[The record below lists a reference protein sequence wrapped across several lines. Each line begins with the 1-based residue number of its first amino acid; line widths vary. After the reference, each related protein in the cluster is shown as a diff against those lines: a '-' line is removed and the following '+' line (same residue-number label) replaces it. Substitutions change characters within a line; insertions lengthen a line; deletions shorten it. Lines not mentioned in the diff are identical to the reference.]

1 MKKTIYIILGLLMFS
16 FYACQEDVDVEV
28 GKTAT
33 LKMAGQWWLH
43 EYDDA
48 MVEQDNWLEAYTFNT
63 SENTTDSIWLELHDY
78 DLRVKVAISLSAET
92 FTATQTEDVVSGGA
106 YDIAD
111 GKIIRNATTTMGGH
125 TVDSIYF
132 TLNDGTDTYI
142 YAGQRFTGF
151 PEDDPF
157 TPEQ

>member
-1 MKKTIYIILGLLMFS
+1 MFS

-33 LKMAGQWWLH
+33 IDMAGQWWLT

-48 MVEQDNWLEAYTFNT
+48 GVELDNWLEAYTFNT
-63 SENTTDSIWLELHDY
+63 SENTTDSMWIELHDY
-78 DLRVKVAISLSAET
+78 DLRVKVGISLSAET
-92 FTATQTEDVVSGGA
+92 FSAAQTEDVLDLSGA

-111 GKIIRNATTTMGGH
+111 GRIIRNATTTMGGH

-132 TLNDGTDTYI
+132 TLNDGVDTYI

-151 PEDDPF
+151 AEDDPF